1 LTGDFMR
8 LLAVAT
14 WALLPAVALA
24 QAAPSL
30 SLPVACALGSECVL
44 QNYPDAEEL
53 RLLGPDGSVPVERRS
68 PVERDLAQ
76 WYTYVGKRGGAGAWP
91 SGTYR
96 GVYALYRGES
106 SERVVSLSREVALP
120 GGTGQRPK
128 ADGPRSTH

>member
-24 QAAPSL
+24 QAAPSLSL

-76 WYTYVGKRGGAGAWP
+76 WYTYVGVWFPSPVKSPCRAGQASGRRPTPQVTNPGRCAMMESATIRGAEP
-91 SGTYR
+91 C
-96 GVYALYRGES
+96 
-106 SERVVSLSREVALP
+106 
-120 GGTGQRPK
+120 
-128 ADGPRSTH
+128 